1 MKLLVHVLSILPK
14 LNSDM
19 ELFAKSKCVFE
30 VSTIREPMLGEV
42 FETTFEIY
50 NQTAPTFRSS
60 RAFYPSLTEVA
71 YLT

>member
-1 MKLLVHVLSILPK
+1 MLSILPK

-19 ELFAKSKCVFE
+19 ELFAKSQRVFE
-30 VSTIREPMLGEV
+30 VSAIREPMLEV
-42 FETTFEIY
+42 FETIFEIY
-50 NQTAPTFRSS
+50 NQTAPTFRYS